1 MSIRLLKI
9 SIFVLSGLAIVNTA
23 HASGSYTGFVKP
35 PSEKKKSQSDSSKQQ
50 KKHKGDTA
58 KQN

>member
-1 MSIRLLKI
+1 MSIRLLKVAI
-9 SIFVLSGLAIVNTA
+9 CVLSGFAIVSTA

-35 PSEKKKSQSDSSKQQ
+35 PSEKKKSQSDGSKQQ
-50 KKHKGDTA
+50 KKHKNATA